1 MNINATPDPVLT
13 ARFADAVRLAVELH
27 AQQARKGS
35 RIPYLGHLLGVCGLV
50 IDDGGSEDEAIAAL
64 LHDAVEDQ
72 GGARTLD
79 RIRTQFGN
87 NVATIVEGC
96 TDTDVVPKPPWRER
110 KAAYIEH
117 LHAAPVAV
125 LRVSAADKLNN
136 LRAILRDYRQIGEN
150 LWKIFNPDADQ
161 VWYYGALLAVFE
173 ERRPGPLTEE
183 LRETYDALLQLTR
196 MPSGSEAHHNGR
208 V

>member
-1 MNINATPDPVLT
+1 MKINATPDPVLT

-35 RIPYLGHLLGVCGLV
+35 TVPYLGHLFGVCGLV

-110 KAAYIEH
+110 KEAYIEH
-117 LHAAPVAV
+117 LNTAPDAV
-125 LRVSAADKLNN
+125 LRVAAADKLNN
-136 LRAILRDYRQIGEN
+136 LRAILRDYRRIGDG
-150 LWKIFNPDADQ
+150 LWEIFNPDANE
-161 VWYYGALLAVFE
+161 VWYYAAVLAVFE

-183 LRETYDALLQLTR
+183 LRWTYAVLLELMQAPERLTNSSR
-196 MPSGSEAHHNGR
+196 AG
-208 V
+208 